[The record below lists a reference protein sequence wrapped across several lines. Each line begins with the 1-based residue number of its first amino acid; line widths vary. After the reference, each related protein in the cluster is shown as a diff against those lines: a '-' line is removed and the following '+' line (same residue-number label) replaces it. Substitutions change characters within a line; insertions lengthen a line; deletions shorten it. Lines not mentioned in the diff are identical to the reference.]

1 MFRADFCRFPSR
13 RRACAVQLAAPR
25 QARRCDFAR
34 NDGELAKNAP
44 KTQETVGFIGHN
56 ANSSGACLHSF
67 RHFGGD
73 PPRFYKP
80 GGLFRHASWRS
91 SSPHPHVRP
100 TLWLLDAAAS
110 ANFKSILLFCVS
122 FGWRF
127 SFFLCIGGGGGMFSN
142 LRRKREGVISKNSKN
157 KICAVALRQHNRD
170 PTGRHRLRGEWSAD
184 GLRVG
189 GGGHGFA
196 VRKNLLGA
204 VCMLEVDI
212 SESEGL

>member
-34 NDGELAKNAP
+34 NDGELAKNTP

-56 ANSSGACLHSF
+56 ANSSSACLHSF

-91 SSPHPHVRP
+91 SSPHPHVRS
-100 TLWLLDAAAS
+100 TLWLLDSAAS
-110 ANFKSILLFCVS
+110 ADFKSILLFCVS

-127 SFFLCIGGGGGMFSN
+127 SFFCVSGWWGYVFKSEEKKG
-142 LRRKREGVISKNSKN
+142 RRHIEKLKK
-157 KICAVALRQHNRD
+157 
-170 PTGRHRLRGEWSAD
+170 
-184 GLRVG
+184 
-189 GGGHGFA
+189 
-196 VRKNLLGA
+196 
-204 VCMLEVDI
+204 
-212 SESEGL
+212 

>member
-1 MFRADFCRFPSR
+1 MPTVPALACILSVISAATRPGFTNPADFSATLRGVALP
-13 RRACAVQLAAPR
+13 PTPM
-25 QARRCDFAR
+25 FAR
-34 NDGELAKNAP
+34 DFGCSIPLRVRTSNPYCFSAFLRQLRLA
-44 KTQETVGFIGHN
+44 
-56 ANSSGACLHSF
+56 
-67 RHFGGD
+67 
-73 PPRFYKP
+73 
-80 GGLFRHASWRS
+80 LF
-91 SSPHPHVRP
+91 
-100 TLWLLDAAAS
+100 
-110 ANFKSILLFCVS
+110 
-122 FGWRF
+122 
-127 SFFLCIGGGGGMFSN
+127 FFLCIGGGVGYVFKSEEKKG
-142 LRRKREGVISKNSKN
+142 GVISKNSKN

>member
-1 MFRADFCRFPSR
+1 MPTVPALACIHSVISAATRPGFTNLADFSATLRGVALPPAPMFRSTFRPF
-13 RRACAVQLAAPR
+13 
-25 QARRCDFAR
+25 
-34 NDGELAKNAP
+34 
-44 KTQETVGFIGHN
+44 
-56 ANSSGACLHSF
+56 NS
-67 RHFGGD
+67 
-73 PPRFYKP
+73 
-80 GGLFRHASWRS
+80 
-91 SSPHPHVRP
+91 
-100 TLWLLDAAAS
+100 AAS
-110 ANFKSILLFCVS
+110 AAFKSILRFLRQLRLALF
-122 FGWRF
+122 
-127 SFFLCIGGGGGMFSN
+127 FFLCIGGWGYVFKSEE
-142 LRRKREGVISKNSKN
+142 KRERCHIKTSKN